1 MKFRRV
7 TLLSGHYGSGKTN
20 IAVNLA
26 LRMREQYPRVAVADL
41 DIVNP
46 YFRTK
51 DSDADFAHAGIR
63 LISSAFANS
72 NLDLPAMPQ
81 DLYAVTDDR
90 SLRVIVDVGG
100 DDRGALALGR
110 LAPALLEENDFEML
124 LVINRFRPL
133 TRDAASTLE
142 VKAEIEA
149 ACGIPFTGI
158 VNNSNLGAETTA
170 ETVLFS
176 AAYAEE
182 VARLSGLPVVYT
194 SAVTSVCEQLAG
206 KIPNLLPLR
215 LQKKITDKRE
225 DPT

>member
-1 MKFRRV
+1 MSFRRV
-7 TLLSGHYGSGKTN
+7 TLLCGHYGSGKTN

-26 LRMREQYPRVAVADL
+26 LKLRKEEKRVAVADL

-51 DSDADFAHAGIR
+51 DSGEDFAHAGIR
-63 LISSAFANS
+63 LICSAFANT

-81 DLYAVTDDR
+81 DLYAITDDR
-90 SLRVIVDVGG
+90 SLHVIVDVGG

-110 LAPALLEENDFEML
+110 LAPALLEENDYEML

-133 TRDAASTLE
+133 SRDARSTIE
-142 VKAEIEA
+142 IKEEIEA

-170 ETVLFS
+170 EVVRSSL
-176 AAYAEE
+176 AYGNE
-182 VARLSGLPVVYT
+182 VAALSGLPLRYT
-194 SAVTSVCEQLAG
+194 TVEVSLYPALKDE
-206 KIPNLLPLR
+206 IPDLFPLH
-215 LQKKITDKRE
+215 LQKKIIDQ
-225 DPT
+225 

>member
-1 MKFRRV
+1 MSFRRV
-7 TLLSGHYGSGKTN
+7 TLLCGHYGSGKTN

-26 LRMREQYPRVAVADL
+26 LKLRKEEKRVAVADL

-51 DSDADFAHAGIR
+51 DSSEDFAHAGIR
-63 LISSAFANS
+63 LISSAFANT

-81 DLYAVTDDR
+81 DLYAITDDR
-90 SLRVIVDVGG
+90 SLHVIVDVGG

-110 LAPALLEENDFEML
+110 LAPALLKENDYEVL

-133 TRDAASTLE
+133 SRDAQSTIE
-142 VKAEIEA
+142 IKEEIEA

-170 ETVLFS
+170 EVVRSSL
-176 AAYAEE
+176 AYGNE
-182 VARLSGLPVVYT
+182 VAALSGLPLRFTTVEASLYDDLKG
-194 SAVTSVCEQLAG
+194 E
-206 KIPNLLPLR
+206 IPNLFPLH
-215 LQKKITDKRE
+215 LQKKITDQ
-225 DPT
+225 

>member
-26 LRMREQYPRVAVADL
+26 LRLREAYPRVAVADL

-81 DLYAVTDDR
+81 DLYAITDDR
-90 SLRVIVDVGG
+90 SLHVIVDVGG

-110 LAPALLEENDFEML
+110 LAPALLEENDYEML
-124 LVINRFRPL
+124 FVVNRFRPL
-133 TRDAASTLE
+133 TRDAASTIE

-170 ETVLFS
+170 ETVLS
-176 AAYAEE
+176 SLAYADEI
-182 VARLSGLPVVYT
+182 AALTGLPVVYT
-194 SAVTSVCEQLAG
+194 SVEASLCEQLAG
-206 KIPNLLPLR
+206 KVPNLLPLH
-215 LQKKITDKRE
+215 LQRKITDQV
-225 DPT
+225 